1 MQLVIIRNVTGVSA
15 VEEQLNHILMIKSFL
30 ESVPDLYRAL
40 HPAKSDLL
48 VKIRN
53 LCQPETTVPILLNI
67 KRVIE
72 PDVTYMKSP
81 LDLRNQRA
89 FAVKSGISGMLDVAR
104 QTYRELTE
112 AIHAYS
118 DVINGMGGH
127 HHLTQRMKID
137 TRVYRTISCCGN
149 LEIR

>member
-1 MQLVIIRNVTGVSA
+1 MFA
-15 VEEQLNHILMIKSFL
+15 VEEQITHILVVKSFL
-30 ESVPDLYRAL
+30 ESVPELYRAL

-53 LCQPETTVPILLNI
+53 LCRPETTVPILLGI
-67 KRVIE
+67 RKVIE
-72 PDVTYMKSP
+72 ADVTYMKSP

-112 AIHAYS
+112 VIHAHS
-118 DVINGMGGH
+118 AEVSGME
-127 HHLTQRMKID
+127 
-137 TRVYRTISCCGN
+137 CP
-149 LEIR
+149 